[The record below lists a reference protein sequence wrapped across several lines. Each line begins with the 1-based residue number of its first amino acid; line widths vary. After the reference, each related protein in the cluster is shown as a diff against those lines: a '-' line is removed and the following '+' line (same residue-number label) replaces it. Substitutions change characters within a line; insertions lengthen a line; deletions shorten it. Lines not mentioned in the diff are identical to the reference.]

1 MAAYGQEYHTQNDQ
15 TICIV
20 NPRNQC
26 RALDL
31 VTKARLLHVYAQHGH
46 IDDNYKAQE
55 LPAWGPP
62 TQAYSCAPDG
72 LTKSACTQ
80 HNKA

>member
-1 MAAYGQEYHTQNDQ
+1 MAAYGQEYHTKNDQ
-15 TICIV
+15 TVCIV

-46 IDDNYKAQE
+46 IDDNY
-55 LPAWGPP
+55 
-62 TQAYSCAPDG
+62 
-72 LTKSACTQ
+72 
-80 HNKA
+80 